1 MTPAARLMMAAELTD
16 DAPELGEALENG
28 CACCESPEDFEGL
41 FSRGLVH
48 PNGELT
54 RDGEI
59 VLALLIAA
67 RGEAP

>member
-16 DAPELGEALENG
+16 DAPELGEALETG
-28 CACCESPEDFEGL
+28 ARDSADFEGL
-41 FSRGLVH
+41 VSRGLVR
-48 PNGELT
+48 PDGELT

>member
-16 DAPELGEALENG
+16 DAPELGEALETG
-28 CACCESPEDFEGL
+28 ARDSADFEGL
-41 FSRGLVH
+41 FSRGLVR
-48 PNGELT
+48 PDGELT

-67 RGEAP
+67 RGEGRP